1 MPPLLTRPVA
11 LISLQL
17 LAFWPVWHWYVR
29 RMLDP
34 SDEPCGVIA
43 LVTAA
48 GFILFGKWKPSLAIE
63 KKHLLLPALLTA
75 LYAATFH
82 LAPMSI
88 SAGLAMTAMTALISI
103 CTSKRIFQP
112 GLWLL
117 LMLALPI
124 MASLQFYAGFPLRV
138 VVGETAAILLQLSGL
153 PVVLDGTLLCWDGHA
168 VAVDAPCSGIKMLWA
183 GYYMT
188 AAMSCLFQWRPRRIL
203 FFFLITLIVVILGN
217 TLRATALFYAE
228 AGLIALPAWTHQGMG
243 LCVFMLMMLAIAG
256 LGVAKNKITFY
267 PSRLPV
273 IFARSGGG
281 KILKRA
287 CYSSGFAT
295 PGSNKSN
302 PNPGA

>member
-1 MPPLLTRPVA
+1 MPALLTRPVT
-11 LISLQL
+11 LITLQL

-34 SDEPCGVIA
+34 SDEPFGVVA

-48 GFILFGKWKPSLAIE
+48 GFVLFGKWKPPLAIE
-63 KKHLLLPALLTA
+63 KRYLLLPALLTA

-88 SAGLAMTAMTALISI
+88 SAGVAMTALAALISI

-138 VVGETAAILLQLSGL
+138 AVGKMAATLLQLSGL
-153 PVVLDGTLLCWDGHA
+153 PVVLDGTLLCWGVHA
-168 VAVDAPCSGIKMLWA
+168 VGIDAPCSGVKMIWA

-188 AAMSCLFQWRPRRIL
+188 AAMSCLFQWRPGRIL
-203 FFFLITLIVVILGN
+203 FFFLITMIVVIVGN
-217 TLRATALFYAE
+217 TLRATALFYVE

-243 LCVFMLMMLAIAG
+243 LCVFMLMMFTIAG
-256 LGVAKNKITFY
+256 LGIKYDQV
-267 PSRLPV
+267 
-273 IFARSGGG
+273 
-281 KILKRA
+281 
-287 CYSSGFAT
+287 
-295 PGSNKSN
+295 N
-302 PNPGA
+302 PQVENPCAS